1 MVEENVER
9 SIGEGLKLQA
19 AAHQSMREVSGP
31 IIAVGL
37 GLGLGLCAVFIPMA
51 FLRARPPP

>member
-1 MVEENVER
+1 MER